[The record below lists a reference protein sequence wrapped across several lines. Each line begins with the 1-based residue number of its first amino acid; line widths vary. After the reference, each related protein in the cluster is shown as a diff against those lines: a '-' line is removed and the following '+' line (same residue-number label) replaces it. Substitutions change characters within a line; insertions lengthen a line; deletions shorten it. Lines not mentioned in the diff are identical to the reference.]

1 MGFSVGILGKHPGY
15 GDFIRHGLSD
25 ATAQDFEKWLNTT
38 LHSLRQQMGDA
49 WPDFWDRAISLRF
62 WVGRGVMGKT
72 LAGVLVPSHDKVGR
86 RYPFVLMAEAV
97 GIASPVA
104 DQDQAFYEFLEQHLQ
119 RMQHGQGGAALLEGI
134 GLETLPAG
142 QEAAEDLAQGPLI
155 WAHQPSGDLGAL
167 LRAAGPVDQARA
179 ATSRSYWWAPPRAN
193 GMPAMWLG
201 HTGLPDAHALGWLL
215 SGNLGQQSPQADRG
229 VMHAPQ

>member
-1 MGFSVGILGKHPGY
+1 MFDLIVKNATLPDGRTGMDIACAKGQIVAVEPGITGEAAKTIDAEGY
-15 GDFIRHGLSD
+15 LLSPPFVDPHFHMD
-25 ATAQDFEKWLNTT
+25 ATL
-38 LHSLRQQMGDA
+38 SLGT
-49 WPDFWDRAISLRF
+49 P
-62 WVGRGVMGKT
+62 
-72 LAGVLVPSHDKVGR
+72 
-86 RYPFVLMAEAV
+86 
-97 GIASPVA
+97 
-104 DQDQAFYEFLEQHLQ
+104 
-119 RMQHGQGGAALLEGI
+119 RMNVSGTLLEGI